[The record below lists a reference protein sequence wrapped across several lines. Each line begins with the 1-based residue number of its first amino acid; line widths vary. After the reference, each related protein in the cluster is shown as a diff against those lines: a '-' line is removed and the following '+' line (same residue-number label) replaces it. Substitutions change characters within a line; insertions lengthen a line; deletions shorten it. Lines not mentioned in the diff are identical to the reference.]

1 MFAVELVPNTGA
13 GWLEMAWTVQA
24 TLTIIATSGMV
35 MRLLRRQRRLD
46 A

>member
-1 MFAVELVPNTGA
+1 MLAIDLVPHTGA
-13 GWLEMAWTVQA
+13 GWLEMAWSVQA

-35 MRLLRRQRRLD
+35 MRLLRRQRRLN

>member
-1 MFAVELVPNTGA
+1 MIAVDLVPHTGA

-24 TLTIIATSGMV
+24 TLTIIATSGMA
-35 MRLLRRQRRLD
+35 MRLLRRQRRLN